1 MKADLTTS
9 NTAANIKNLASA
21 IYDQEYIASLYEEA
35 YQIVQFSNY
44 PAAHKQKSF
53 KALES
58 AVTRIGLRSRKANA
72 ILQHNQHLIPAV
84 QAAYAN
90 IDYDKRSMQVLK
102 ETQKYTLYRG

>member
-44 PAAHKQKSF
+44 PVAHKNKSF

-58 AVTRIGLRSRKANA
+58 AVTQIGLRSRKANA